1 MTMMCVLDLIQFAVP
16 VALLIVGVSAGT
28 WTERRHFR
36 RLAIREAALKDML
49 CTDTRALPAGCTV
62 HNKSMVVGEVV
73 VASDYFKTFVSQLRK
88 IVGGELR
95 AFETLM
101 ERARREAAV
110 RMLER
115 AKSLGANGVINIRY
129 ASSNIGS
136 MRGKR
141 RAAMVEMYAYGT
153 AIQIVPP
160 ASS

>member
-1 MTMMCVLDLIQFAVP
+1 MMWVLNLIQFALP
-16 VALLIVGVSAGT
+16 VALILVGVFAGK

-36 RLAIREAALKDML
+36 RLAVRESALKDML
-49 CTDTRALPAGCTV
+49 VTDTRSLPAGCTV
-62 HNKSMVVGEVV
+62 RNKSMVVGEVV
-73 VASDYFKTFVSQLRK
+73 VASDYFKTFVSKLRR

-110 RMLER
+110 RMLEQ
-115 AKSLGANGVINIRY
+115 AKSLGANGVINVRF

-136 MRGKR
+136 MRKKG

-153 AIQIVPP
+153 AIQIVPSI
-160 ASS
+160 SS